1 MLNVMENVME
11 TFDPFAKKPTN
22 GQIAGLIVLSLAGLA
37 GLRLLAARKINGA
50 ERLAEALLDTE
61 KLHEAQRGLPEASE
75 TVLAACAAY
84 VVNVA
89 YRAAEGQGVAGVM
102 EDPIGH
108 SRTHRH
114 PYTHAVTTVLT
125 ESHAPDHLLTYAV
138 TVPELGEVRGTRRVG
153 SLRVTGLSPARPAPD
168 TVQITLTHDYTAQAE
183 TEFEIADYLVT
194 GRTRLF
200 GSATLRDNRGNVG
213 RINIGFDG
221 TVTGTVTREAR
232 VVGRFEGKVST
243 GVTFKTYDIPPADTT
258 PPTAPVDAATSTDGP
273 SDHGPTVVPE
283 PPSGSPASPE
293 TPETPATPES
303 PEKT

>member
-1 MLNVMENVME
+1 MITMPD
-11 TFDPFAKKPTN
+11 TYDPFAKKPTN
-22 GQIAGLIVLSLAGLA
+22 GQIAGLIVLSIAGLA
-37 GLRLLAARKINGA
+37 GLRLLSARKINGA

-61 KLHEAQRGLPEASE
+61 KLHEAQRSLPEASE

-89 YRAAEGQGVAGVM
+89 YRAAEGQGIAGVT

-138 TVPELGEVRGTRRVG
+138 TIPEMGEVRGTRRVG
-153 SLRVTGLSPARPAPD
+153 ALRVTGLSPARPAPD
-168 TVQITLTHDYTAQAE
+168 AVQITLTHDYTAQAE

-243 GVTFKTYDIPPADTT
+243 GVTFKTYEVPPTDTPPAPPADTA
-258 PPTAPVDAATSTDGP
+258 APSTDGP
-273 SDHGPTVVPE
+273 SDHGPTVAPE
-283 PPSGSPASPE
+283 PPAEPPM
-293 TPETPATPES
+293 TPETPA
-303 PEKT
+303 